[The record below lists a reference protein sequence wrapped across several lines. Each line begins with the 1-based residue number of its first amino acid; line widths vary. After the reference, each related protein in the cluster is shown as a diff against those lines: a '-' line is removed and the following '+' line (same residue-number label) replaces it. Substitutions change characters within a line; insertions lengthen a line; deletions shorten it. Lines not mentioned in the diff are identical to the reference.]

1 MNDEP
6 PPAKSRMGVAALS
19 LVGMF
24 VAFYLLA
31 HNLGWAGGPLP
42 CGSGG
47 CGVVQS
53 SRWAAVGPVPVS
65 GIGVAGYLALLLLS
79 VLGLQPRFA
88 RSRALALFIFGGA
101 LLGVLFSAWL
111 TYLEAVVIQA
121 WCRYCVASATVMTAV
136 FLLTLPEWRRLRAA
150 TPS

>member
-1 MNDEP
+1 MIEESP
-6 PPAKSRMGVAALS
+6 PSKSRMGVAVLS
-19 LVGMF
+19 LVGAL

-31 HNLGWAGGPLP
+31 HNLGWAGPIR

-65 GIGVAGYLALLLLS
+65 GIGLAGYLALLGLS
-79 VLGLQPRFA
+79 ILGLQARFA
-88 RSRALALFIFGGA
+88 PSRAIALFIFGGA

-121 WCRYCVASATVMTAV
+121 WCRYCVVSAAVMTAV
-136 FLLTLPEWRRLRAA
+136 FLLALPEWRRMRGRA
-150 TPS
+150 PS